1 MKLRKISIKNFRNL
15 RRVDVYPRKMTV
27 IVGENNAGK
36 SNFIHA
42 LRLLLAPE
50 AERLR
55 LDLSKDDINSAA
67 YAARENYFYITVEI
81 GDLQKHIEVETCFK
95 ERIDKDGDETFVTIQ
110 GKYEPDEDGEYI
122 WKTKVLP
129 PKGRFNDSIPMSRS
143 MSRAVPLYFLDAVR
157 DATRDTRATGGSLL
171 AQLLSEV
178 DYTDV
183 QDDVKIH
190 IANANTALNKGQD
203 IAKLANGLTKQLTLQ
218 VPGGQSKISVAIAP
232 EETSRLVNS
241 FRLNISKTPGSSQ
254 SEISRH
260 GTGLQNLIL
269 MAMFRHKVASETQG
283 TPILAIEEPEA
294 HLHPHAQRSLF
305 KDLSSIDAPIILT
318 THSPAI
324 VKYADPLSLVLF
336 RSTALDETTAYQL
349 NPNQIDDSNRKDL
362 ALLMRGGRADLFF
375 ARAII
380 IVEGESELIALPAFA
395 EILGCDLDRDGI
407 SLVSADGNNYAFILK
422 SCQAD
427 QFAIP
432 TTVTYDTDVLEK
444 ESKLLNQ
451 AYKAGLIDQTT
462 YQSHKSQIPDA
473 GVKRKEVL
481 RSLGWIGATECF
493 EEEVC
498 QNGYLDVVIQAIK
511 DADLQYDSQT
521 KALEDHLHKESL
533 TKDAKGITSFI
544 KKRDNL
550 KIPVARAVADAA
562 KTVRSVPDCYARAIR
577 KAVLESVGGIPVDEY
592 FEIRAC
598 SCGFLEIML
607 KTIESANALDAMQQ
621 FLDDT
626 GCGIDAMSISKFLR
640 ESEAGMSLREQV
652 KFAVADAV
660 EIAGCQQYAE
670 LIRKSTFSISG
681 SGEL

>member
-15 RRVDVYPRKMTV
+15 REVNVLPRKITV

-42 LRLLLAPE
+42 LRLLLDPQ

-55 LDLSKDDINSAA
+55 LDLSKEDINSTA
-67 YAARENYFYITVEI
+67 YTNGENYFSITVEI

-95 ERIDKDGDETFVTIQ
+95 ERIDQDGDETFVTIQ

-122 WKTKVLP
+122 WKTEVLP
-129 PKGRFNDSIPMSRS
+129 PKGRSNTPIPMSRS
-143 MSRAVPLYFLDAVR
+143 MSKAVPLYFLDAVR
-157 DATRDTRATGGSLL
+157 DATRDTRATGVSLL

-183 QDDVKIH
+183 QDEVKIH
-190 IANANTALNKGQD
+190 ITEANNALNKGQD
-203 IAKLANGLTKQLTLQ
+203 IAKLATGLTKQLTLH

-269 MAMFRHKVASETQG
+269 MAMFRHKVASEKQG

-324 VKYADPLSLVLF
+324 VKYADPLSLILF

-349 NPNQIDDSNRKDL
+349 NPNKIDDSNRKDL

-380 IVEGESELIALPAFA
+380 IVEGESERIALPAFA
-395 EILGCDLDRDGI
+395 ELLSCDLDRDGI
-407 SLVSADGNNYAFILK
+407 SIVSADGNRYAFILK
-422 SCQAD
+422 SCKTD

-432 TTVTYDTDVLEK
+432 TTVTYDTDVLQNN
-444 ESKLLNQ
+444 SKLLQ
-451 AYKAGLIDQTT
+451 EAYNAGLIDKEK
-462 YQSHKSQIPDA
+462 YSEHKSQIPDA
-473 GVKRKEVL
+473 GVKRKAVL
-481 RSLGWIGATECF
+481 TSIGWIGAIECF

-498 QNGYLDVVIQAIK
+498 KNGYLDVAIQAIK
-511 DADLQYDSQT
+511 DADPEHGSHA
-521 KALEDHLHKESL
+521 KALNSHLSKNSL
-533 TKDAKGITSFI
+533 TKDAKGVSSFI
-544 KKRDNL
+544 KDRKNL

-562 KTVRSVPDCYARAIR
+562 ETVRSVPDCYARAIR
-577 KAVLESVGGIPVDEY
+577 KAVLESVDGIPVDEY

-598 SCGFLEIML
+598 SCGFLEIIR
-607 KTIESANALDAMQQ
+607 KTIESANAVGAMEQFMGCREDAI
-621 FLDDT
+621 
-626 GCGIDAMSISKFLR
+626 GISKFMKD
-640 ESEAGMSLREQV
+640 SEVGMNLREQV
-652 KFAVADAV
+652 KCAVADAV

-670 LIRKSTFSISG
+670 SIRQSAFPVSND
-681 SGEL
+681 GE

>member
-15 RRVDVYPRKMTV
+15 RQVDVYPRKMTV

-67 YAARENYFYITVEI
+67 YTAGENYFSIAVEI

-95 ERIDKDGDETFVTIQ
+95 ERIDQDGDETFVTIE
-110 GKYEPDEDGEYI
+110 GKYEPDENGEYI
-122 WKTKVLP
+122 WKTEVLP
-129 PKGRFNDSIPMSRS
+129 PKGRFNDSILMSRS

-157 DATRDTRATGGSLL
+157 DATRDTRATGVSLL

-183 QDDVKIH
+183 QDNVKIH
-190 IANANTALNKGQD
+190 IGNANTALNQGQD
-203 IAKLANGLTKQLTLQ
+203 IAQLASGLTKQLTQ
-218 VPGGQSKISVAIAP
+218 HVPGGQSKISVAIAP
-232 EETSRLVNS
+232 EETSRLVNT

-305 KDLSSIDAPIILT
+305 KDLNTIDAPIILT
-318 THSPAI
+318 THSPEI
-324 VKYADPLSLVLF
+324 VKYADPLGLVLF
-336 RSTALDETTAYQL
+336 RSTAPDETTAYQL
-349 NPNQIDDSNRKDL
+349 DPNKIDDSNRKDL
-362 ALLMRGGRADLFF
+362 AKLMRGGRADLFF

-380 IVEGESELIALPAFA
+380 IVEGESELITMPAFA
-395 EILGCDLDRDGI
+395 ELLGCDLDRDGI
-407 SLVSADGNNYAFILK
+407 SIVSADGNSYAFILK
-422 SCQAD
+422 SCQED

-444 ESKLLNQ
+444 ESKLLQ
-451 AYKAGLIDQTT
+451 EAYNAGLIDQTK
-462 YQSHKSQIPDA
+462 YFDHKSQIPDA
-473 GVKRKEVL
+473 GVKREAVL
-481 RSLGWIGATECF
+481 TNLGWIGATECF

-498 QNGYLDVVIQAIK
+498 RNGYLDVVIQAIK
-511 DADLQYDSQT
+511 DADTEHDSHT
-521 KALEDHLHKESL
+521 KALEKYLNEEGLS
-533 TKDAKGITSFI
+533 KDAHGITSFI
-544 KKRDNL
+544 KNKRKNL
-550 KIPVARAVADAA
+550 KVPIARAVAEAA
-562 KTVRSVPDCYARAIR
+562 KTVKSVPDCYARAIR
-577 KAVLESVGGIPVDEY
+577 KAVLESIGCIPVDEY

-598 SCGFLEIML
+598 AAGFLGIIL
-607 KTIESANALDAMQQ
+607 NTIESANAVDAMKQ
-621 FLDDT
+621 FMNNT
-626 GCGIDAMSISKFLR
+626 GCSVDAIGISKFMTD
-640 ESEAGMSLREQV
+640 SEVGMSLREQV
-652 KFAVADAV
+652 KCAVADAV

-670 LIRKSTFSISG
+670 LIRQSAFPISND
-681 SGEL
+681 GE

>member
-1 MKLRKISIKNFRNL
+1 MKLRKIFIKNFRNL
-15 RRVDVYPRKMTV
+15 RKVDVSPRKMTV

-42 LRLLLAPE
+42 LRLLLDPE
-50 AERLR
+50 AARLR
-55 LDLSKDDINSAA
+55 LDLSKDDINTAA
-67 YAARENYFYITVEI
+67 STAGENYFSIAVEI

-95 ERIDKDGDETFVTIQ
+95 ERIDQDGDETFVTIQ
-110 GKYEPDEDGEYI
+110 GKYEPDDDGEYI
-122 WKTKVLP
+122 WKTEVLP
-129 PKGRFNDSIPMSRS
+129 PKGRSNTPISMSRS
-143 MSRAVPLYFLDAVR
+143 MSKAVPLYFLDAVR
-157 DATRDTRATGGSLL
+157 DATRDTRATGVSLL
-171 AQLLSEV
+171 AQLLSKL

-183 QDDVKIH
+183 QDEVKTH
-190 IANANTALNKGQD
+190 ITDANNALNKGQD
-203 IAKLANGLTKQLTLQ
+203 IAKLATGLTKQLTLQ

-349 NPNQIDDSNRKDL
+349 NPNKIGDSNRKDL

-395 EILGCDLDRDGI
+395 ELLGCDLDRDGI
-407 SLVSADGNNYAFILK
+407 SIVSAEGNSYAFILK
-422 SCQAD
+422 SCQKD

-432 TTVTYDTDVLEK
+432 TTVTYDTDVLENS
-444 ESKLLNQ
+444 SKILQQ
-451 AYKAGLIDQTT
+451 AYDAELIDKTT
-462 YQSHKSQIPDA
+462 YDSYRKDIPDA
-473 GVKRKEVL
+473 GVKRQAVL
-481 RSLGWIGATECF
+481 TNLGWIGATECF

-498 QNGYLDVVIQAIK
+498 KNGYLDIVIQAIK
-511 DADLQYDSQT
+511 DADPEYDSHT
-521 KALEDHLHKESL
+521 KALDSYLSKNSL
-533 TKDAKGITSFI
+533 TKDAKGVSSFI
-544 KKRDNL
+544 KSRKNL

-562 KTVRSVPDCYARAIR
+562 ETVKAVPDCYARAIR

-598 SCGFLEIML
+598 TTGCIEIIL
-607 KTIESANALDAMQQ
+607 KTIESANAIDAMKQ
-621 FLDDT
+621 FMDDT
-626 GCGIDAMSISKFLR
+626 GCSADAIGISKFMTD
-640 ESEAGMSLREQV
+640 SEAGMSLREQV
-652 KFAVADAV
+652 KCAVADAV
-660 EIAGCQQYAE
+660 EIAGCQQYAKS
-670 LIRKSTFSISG
+670 IRESHF
-681 SGEL
+681 